1 VGRLIRFSQTMGLNH
16 YTALNKKQG
25 GALDSHLS
33 PLRFYTYTDTI
44 EHSHLTLITV
54 MDSTN

>member
-1 VGRLIRFSQTMGLNH
+1 MGLNH

>member
-44 EHSHLTLITV
+44 GSLTSHTHHS
-54 MDSTN
+54 DG